1 MIRYFSFISL
11 PTHLLILGLILLL
24 HLPIFNS
31 QYFLSSES
39 LVLLCA
45 QRLSESGGNLYVEAW
60 LGHPPLIVWIYQAIY
75 SLFQENT
82 LLTIRILRCLYVY
95 TCVVYISGFINSLRV
110 QDRYNWVIPVSMA
123 VLLSTPW
130 YALESSISLFSLLP
144 ISYSFISLLKLENAP
159 RKNANLQTMF
169 WVGAWT
175 MFYIFLSYKTFPLFL
190 GLVLGYLLLRNSR
203 LDELIS
209 LLGGMFV
216 LFAGLCLALFF
227 SETLL
232 AFWDQGILFP
242 WDRLVQKNGNN
253 LYNSHIS
260 WLSIAT
266 NWGPWILL
274 ASLGFIHY
282 RIKFYSYLAKVRLIE
297 RLMSIWLF
305 FGLAGIL
312 MKGRSIESHDF
323 ILIIPPLSFYGA
335 KVFDLKSKR
344 IWKWGATVL
353 TIVPPLLV
361 FLVFWFPQSFS
372 MPLSSV
378 NSFFRDISNRSPIE
392 MSEEQQPIYNFLA
405 KVPKKEGI
413 WILADWSDMY
423 LRLKLPFPNK
433 YVDFTML
440 QKKSL
445 CWNPAEFLL
454 SQKEPERGFFLH
466 LSQNTPQLIADP
478 HDLFPSLQACYPSLF
493 SSYELVSDKE
503 VLIYQRNP

>member
-11 PTHLLILGLILLL
+11 PTHLLVLGLILLL

-31 QYFLSSES
+31 QYFLSTES

-45 QRLSESGGNLYVEAW
+45 QRLSASGGNLYLDAW
-60 LGHPPLIVWIYQAIY
+60 LGHPPLIVWLYQAVH

-82 LLTIRILRCLYVY
+82 LLAIRVLRCLYVY
-95 TCVVYISGFINSLRV
+95 ACVVYISGFINSLRV
-110 QDRYNWVIPVSMA
+110 QDRYSWVIPVSMA

-130 YALESSISLFSLLP
+130 YALESSLTLFSLLP
-144 ISYSFISLLKLENAP
+144 ISYSFISLLKLESAP
-159 RKNANLQTMF
+159 RKNANLRTMF
-169 WVGAWT
+169 WVGTWT
-175 MFYIFLSYKTFPLFL
+175 MFYIFLSYKTLPLFL
-190 GLVLGYLLLRNSR
+190 GGVLGYLFLRPYR
-203 LDELIS
+203 LNEFVS
-209 LLGGMFV
+209 LLSGMFV
-216 LFAGLCLALFF
+216 LFVGLCLFLFF
-227 SETLL
+227 SETLI

-253 LYNSHIS
+253 LYSAQIS
-260 WLSIAT
+260 WRSIAT
-266 NWGPWILL
+266 NWGPWVVL

-323 ILIIPPLSFYGA
+323 ILIVPPLSFYGA
-335 KVFDLKSKR
+335 KVFDLKSRR
-344 IWKWGATVL
+344 IWKGLATSL
-353 TIVPPLLV
+353 AIVPPLLV
-361 FLVFWFPQSFS
+361 FLVFWFPNSFS
-372 MPLSSV
+372 TPLSSV
-378 NSFFRDISNRSPIE
+378 NSFFQDLADRSPIE
-392 MSEEQQPIYNFLA
+392 MSEEQQPIHNFLA
-405 KVPKKEGI
+405 NVPQKEGI
-413 WILADWSDMY
+413 WILADWSEMY

-445 CWNPAEFLL
+445 CWNPEEFLL
-454 SQKEPERGFFLH
+454 SPKEPERDFFLH
-466 LSQNTPQLIADP
+466 LSQNTPLLIADP
-478 HDLFPSLQACYPSLF
+478 HDLFPTLQACYPSLF
-493 SSYELVSDKE
+493 STYELVSDKG